1 MSTVVVLHRV
11 HDYQRW
17 RSVYDSVD
25 DLRREGGVLEHSVF
39 RAEDDPD
46 NILVT
51 HRFQDL
57 EAAHRYFEDPRVLEA
72 VGDAGVI
79 ESSTRVEFFE
89 DA

>member
-11 HDYQRW
+11 NDYGQW

-25 DLRREGGVLEHSVF
+25 ELRKESGVLEHSVF
-39 RAEDDPD
+39 RAEGDPD

-51 HRFQDL
+51 HRFPSLD
-57 EAAHRYFEDPRVLEA
+57 AAHRYFEDPRVLEA
-72 VGDAGVI
+72 VRDAGVI
-79 ESSTRVEFFE
+79 ESSARIEFFE

>member
-1 MSTVVVLHRV
+1 VSTVVVLHRV
-11 HDYQRW
+11 NDYQRW

-25 DLRREGGVLEHSVF
+25 ELRRESGVLEHSVF
-39 RAEDDPD
+39 RAEGDPD

-51 HRFQDL
+51 HRFRDL
-57 EAAHRYFEDPRVLEA
+57 EEAHRYFEDPRVLEA
-72 VGDAGVI
+72 VRDAGVI